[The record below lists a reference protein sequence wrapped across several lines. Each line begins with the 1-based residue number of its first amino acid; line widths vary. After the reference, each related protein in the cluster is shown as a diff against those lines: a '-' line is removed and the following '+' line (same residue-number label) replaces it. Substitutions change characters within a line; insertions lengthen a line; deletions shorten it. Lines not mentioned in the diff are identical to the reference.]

1 MTQEILYDENRNI
14 IEPSYNIQEA
24 TKVVD
29 AYWTELVHWDNIIS
43 IKPLPVKNWDN
54 INKGEKFSKI
64 RLTDDPEVVLAK
76 HPKNGEMYL
85 RTEYFKKA

>member
-14 IEPSYNIQEA
+14 IEPADDKQE
-24 TKVVD
+24 TIKVVD
-29 AYWTELVHWDNIIS
+29 AYWTELVHWDSIIS
-43 IKPLPVKNWDN
+43 IKPLPVKNWEN

-85 RTEYFKKA
+85 RTEYFKKI